1 MKDFNHIFRW
11 PRLTL
16 KSPGTKPRTLPGK
29 QHPNPLPSIGKSGGR
44 PSKEEISPL
53 GSPGFGSPVA
63 VFRQSPVSTP
73 VTPGYQTSPR
83 TEEGGVG
90 SFREDPVK
98 VSVILPQV
106 ISTLFLIT
114 FPPLTFLP
122 GTLHICSPST
132 PSTCSKTT
140 PIAPKASEGGRSSPV
155 ATPRA
160 LSASPSSPE
169 ASPVPAAHIS
179 PFPSGV
185 SSANDGPSFPTNL
198 FSASCCDAQ
207 VD

>member
-1 MKDFNHIFRW
+1 MKCFNLMLIPRW
-11 PRLTL
+11 PRLPL

-106 ISTLFLIT
+106 MSLCLFCISSMCLPSRDPSHLLPLYTLHLQQSLPHCPRSLRRWEKSHHCRPESRLHLPLSPRG
-114 FPPLTFLP
+114 FPPTGPTHLTVPLWS
-122 GTLHICSPST
+122 LVSPRWTQFSHK
-132 PSTCSKTT
+132 PL
-140 PIAPKASEGGRSSPV
+140 
-155 ATPRA
+155 
-160 LSASPSSPE
+160 LS
-169 ASPVPAAHIS
+169 
-179 PFPSGV
+179 
-185 SSANDGPSFPTNL
+185 L
-198 FSASCCDAQ
+198 LL
-207 VD
+207 